1 MIINGYHMWVKRGNA
16 RRAALPTQEI
26 CGAHAGG
33 LWFDI
38 EEFGSRP
45 PVGVTRLFRDHVHLL
60 GRNPAN
66 WTQDPLG

>member
-1 MIINGYHMWVKRGNA
+1 MIINGYHMWVKRGTTA
-16 RRAALPTQEI
+16 GSLAKQEI

-38 EEFGSRP
+38 QEFGSHP
-45 PVGVTRLFRDHVHLL
+45 AVGVTQLFRDHVQLL

>member
-1 MIINGYHMWVKRGNA
+1 V
-16 RRAALPTQEI
+16 

-33 LWFDI
+33 LWFDL
-38 EEFGSRP
+38 EEFGSHP
-45 PVGVTRLFRDHVHLL
+45 PIGVTKLFRDHVHLL